1 MDSIKVFAPATVANV
16 SCGFDVMGFALDSP
30 GDEIVLKKTKRKGIF
45 VKEITGDGGKLS
57 KEVDNNTATVAIQS
71 YLNHIGKDIG
81 LEVFLHKKMPLGS
94 GLGSS
99 AASAVAGVFAVNE
112 LLGGKLTRNELLPF
126 AMEGEKLASGDYHAD
141 NVAPSLLGGFRL
153 IRGYDPL
160 DVIKITTPKNMW
172 VSVVH
177 PALEIN
183 TKAARG
189 LLSKE
194 VALKKA
200 IQQWGNVGGLI
211 AGLITE
217 DYGLIG
223 RSMKDVII
231 EPVRSKL
238 LSGYEAVKQAA
249 LDNSA
254 VGCGISGSGPAI
266 FTFNKDEQTAQ
277 NVGLAM
283 KTAFLT
289 KGITSNIYCS
299 KINQNGAIVLD

>member
-1 MDSIKVFAPATVANV
+1 MESIKVFAPATVANV
-16 SCGFDVMGFALDSP
+16 SCGFDVMGFALDNP
-30 GDEIVLKKTKRKGIF
+30 GDEIILKKRNGRGI
-45 VKEITGDGGKLS
+45 VIQEITGEEGKLS
-57 KEVDNNTATVAIQS
+57 NDVGNNTATVAIQS
-71 YLNHIGKDIG
+71 YLNHVGENIG
-81 LEVFLHKKMPLGS
+81 LDVYLHKKMPLGS

-99 AASAVAGVFAVNE
+99 AASAVAGVFAANE
-112 LLGGKLTRNELLPF
+112 LLGGKLRKDELLPF

-141 NVAPSLLGGFRL
+141 NVAPALLGGFRL
-153 IRGYDPL
+153 IRGYNPV
-160 DVIKITTPKNMW
+160 DVVKITTPENMW

-177 PALEIN
+177 PAIEIN
-183 TKAARG
+183 TKEARG

-231 EPVRSKL
+231 EPVRAKL
-238 LSGYEAVKQAA
+238 LNGYDVVKQAA
-249 LDNSA
+249 LDTGA
-254 VGCGISGSGPAI
+254 IGCGISGSGPAI
-266 FTFNKDEQTAQ
+266 FTFNQDEQTAQ
-277 NVGLAM
+277 KVGDAM
-283 KTAFLT
+283 QEAFLT

-299 KINQNGAIVLD
+299 RINQQGAIVLD